1 MFNCRFYNKAEA
13 CDSTDSTARR
23 DNEVSLFFWIGITP
37 HAAARRTCSKE
48 PASLSASVLV
58 CLLPV

>member
-23 DNEVSLFFWIGITP
+23 DNEVRLFFWIGMKCIKKVTQRVGWVENP
-37 HAAARRTCSKE
+37 TSPQA
-48 PASLSASVLV
+48 V
-58 CLLPV
+58 

>member
-23 DNEVSLFFWIGITP
+23 DNEVRLFFWIGMKAFQRVGWVANPTNP
-37 HAAARRTCSKE
+37 QA
-48 PASLSASVLV
+48 V
-58 CLLPV
+58 

>member
-23 DNEVSLFFWIGITP
+23 DNEVRLFFWIGITP
-37 HAAARRTCSKE
+37 ANRTNYQ
-48 PASLSASVLV
+48 
-58 CLLPV
+58 PVNKNKKAV